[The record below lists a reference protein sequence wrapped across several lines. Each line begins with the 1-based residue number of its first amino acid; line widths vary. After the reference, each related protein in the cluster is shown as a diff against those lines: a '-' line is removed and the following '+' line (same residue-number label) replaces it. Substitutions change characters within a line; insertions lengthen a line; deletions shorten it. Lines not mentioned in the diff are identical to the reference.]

1 MKVRFSGDFAS
12 LKRFQKKIEQAP
24 KALQIV
30 NEQLAEEAID
40 LIREGF
46 EKSSDPYGNAWA
58 PLVLRQGR
66 PLEDTGGL
74 KAGWF
79 RQSVTAHGFTIANAK
94 RYASY
99 HQGGT
104 GIYGP
109 RKQRIVPIKAK
120 VLRLG
125 KTGMVARSVKGTPIR
140 RMVPEKGRLPEAWKK
155 RFSDTAQEVL
165 TEIFR

>member
-1 MKVRFSGDFAS
+1 MKVRFTGDFAS
-12 LKRFQKKIEQAP
+12 LKRFQKKVEQAP
-24 KALQIV
+24 KALITV
-30 NEQLAEEAID
+30 NEQLAEETIA

-46 EKSSDPYGNAWA
+46 DQSRDPYGNAWA
-58 PLVLRQGR
+58 PLVLRDGR

-74 KAGWF
+74 KAAWF
-79 RQSVTAHGFTIANAK
+79 RQSINMRGFVVANGK
-94 RYASY
+94 SYASF

-109 RKQRIVPIKAK
+109 RHQRIVPIKAN

-125 KTGMVARSVKGTPIR
+125 KTGMVASSVRGTPKR
-140 RMVPEKGRLPEAWKK
+140 RMVPDRWRLPDSWK
-155 RFSDTAQEVL
+155 RRYRETAQEVL

>member
-1 MKVRFSGDFAS
+1 MKVRFSGDFAA
-12 LKRFQKKIEQAP
+12 LKRFQKKVEQAP

-46 EKSSDPYGNAWA
+46 DKSTDPYGTAWA
-58 PLVLRQGR
+58 PLVLREGR

-74 KAGWF
+74 KAAWF
-79 RQSVTAHGFTIANAK
+79 RQSITARGFVIANAK

-109 RKQRIVPIKAK
+109 RHQRIVPIKAK

-125 KTGMVARSVKGTPIR
+125 KTGFVARSVKGSPIR

-155 RFSDTAQEVL
+155 RFRETAQETL
-165 TEIFR
+165 TENFR